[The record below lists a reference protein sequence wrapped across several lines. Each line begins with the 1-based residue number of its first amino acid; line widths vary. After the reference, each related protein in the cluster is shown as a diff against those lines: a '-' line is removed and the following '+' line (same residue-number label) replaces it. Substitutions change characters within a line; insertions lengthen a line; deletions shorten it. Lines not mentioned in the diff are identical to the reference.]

1 MSIKSI
7 QKNNIVQSVFEQMND
22 HIRSGQWKVG
32 SKIPSEAQLCDMF
45 KVSRVSVRSA
55 IQKLR
60 DMGIVVTHQGRGTFV
75 AEMPHEFTFIDSG
88 PIMRLSEKAFLDMME
103 FRLTTEFKSVELAA
117 LHATE
122 DDFRDLERILDE
134 MISHKNNYK
143 KYTEADFEFHLA
155 IAKASHNDVFYK
167 VTKGIKELYYFY
179 LEELN
184 RVFGVT
190 LESIEVHINIF
201 RALQRRDGATAQQI
215 LKNAMEDNVLKM
227 KEHLRAT
234 NQA

>member
-7 QKNNIVQSVFEQMND
+7 QKNNIVNSVFEQMNE
-22 HIRSGQWKVG
+22 HIRSGYWEVG
-32 SKIPSEAQLCDMF
+32 SKIPSEIQLCEMF
-45 KVSRVSVRSA
+45 QVSRVSVRSA

-60 DMGIVVTHQGRGTFV
+60 DMGIVTTHQGRGTFV
-75 AEMPHEFTFIDSG
+75 AEVPNEFTFFDSG
-88 PIMRLSEKAFLDMME
+88 PIMRLSEKQFLDMMD
-103 FRLTTEFKSVELAA
+103 FRLTVELKCLELAA
-117 LHATE
+117 QHASDE
-122 DDFRDLERILDE
+122 DFQSLENILNT
-134 MISHKNNYK
+134 MINNKNNYK

-155 IAKASHNDVFYK
+155 IAKASKNDVFYS

-201 RALQRRDGATAQQI
+201 RALQNRNSDAAQEI
-215 LKNAMEDNVLKM
+215 IKESMKENVVKM
-227 KEHLRAT
+227 KQHLSS
-234 NQA
+234 NK

>member
-7 QKNNIVQSVFEQMND
+7 QKNNIVNSVFEQMNE

-32 SKIPSEAQLCDMF
+32 SKIPSESKLCDMF
-45 KVSRVSVRSA
+45 QVSRVSVRSA

-75 AEMPHEFTFIDSG
+75 SEIPNEFTFIDSG
-88 PIMRLSEKAFLDMME
+88 PIMRLSEKEFLDMME
-103 FRLTTEFKSVELAA
+103 FRQTVEFKSVELAA
-117 LHATE
+117 KHASDE
-122 DDFRDLERILDE
+122 DYRDLEHILNV
-134 MISHKNNYK
+134 MINNRNNYK
-143 KYTEADFEFHLA
+143 KYTEADFDFHLA
-155 IAKASHNDVFYK
+155 IAKASKNDVFYK

-184 RVFGVT
+184 RVFGAT

-201 RALQRRDGATAQQI
+201 RALQKRDSATAQQI
-215 LKNAMEDNVLKM
+215 LKEAMEENVIKM
-227 KEHLRAT
+227 KQHIRT
-234 NQA
+234 NK